1 MTLINDASQAGA
13 SVVDQTTTARTTDHN
28 GATIMQTQPDRSQFA
43 LQPSPRANNG
53 LRFLLA
59 AADLQAQ
66 AFKAM
71 MRCQIETHS
80 FLKHRCEQNVRLADD
95 LVAGNEFNDAFD
107 VLNTFFQNATSDY
120 AIEAGRVA
128 SIGSK
133 LASETAERVRKGTE
147 TTVEDLAAS
156 TVG

>member
-1 MTLINDASQAGA
+1 
-13 SVVDQTTTARTTDHN
+13 
-28 GATIMQTQPDRSQFA
+28 MQTQPERSQFA
-43 LQPSPRANNG
+43 LQTSPMANNG
-53 LRFLLA
+53 HRFLLA

-71 MRCQIETHS
+71 MRYQIETHS
-80 FLKHRCEQNVRLADD
+80 FLKHRCEQNVKLADD

-107 VLNTFFQNATSDY
+107 VLITFFQNATSDY
-120 AIEAGRVA
+120 VTEAGRVA

-133 LASETAERVRKGTE
+133 LVSETARRVRKGAD
-147 TTVEDLAAS
+147 TTIEDLAAS